1 MISPFDVLA
10 LSEFDTRHWHSI
22 CDLTLTLRQSRRAN
36 NGAPVFLD
44 ESQSRK
50 AFAVFIHHRDR
61 AVYGNAALRFEKR
74 VKVVPVIEKENCG
87 RWHIHA
93 AIELPS
99 HVDAVTFE
107 QLVQQSW
114 SKVDWAYDRV
124 FLRDN
129 ADRGWLEYILKRGQ
143 KSGLETWSDCIVW
156 ESLHNPNC

>member
-50 AFAVFIHHRDR
+50 AFAVFIHHLDR